1 MTARSI
7 RYRFNE
13 TNNIWPGF
21 VDVLATLLIVII
33 FVLMV
38 FTVSQ
43 IYLSDAIS
51 GRDKALENLRSQISK
66 LSKILVIET
75 KEKQQALSSL
85 KQTQD
90 NLIQTESDLK
100 TQEMFSQ
107 DLQSDIAK
115 KESELFVQDQ
125 NILALSDQI
134 KELLVELRIVAKAL
148 ETYEGVE
155 IASLNI
161 DGLGERINKAL
172 ATRIDQLNQL
182 NEDLDE
188 VNIALARSETNL
200 QKKIDALDIA
210 NTELA
215 FNKTELENKIDAL
228 DIANTELAFNK
239 TELENKIDALDI
251 ANTELAFNK
260 TELENKIDAL
270 DIANT
275 ELAFNKTELE
285 NKIDALD
292 IANTEL
298 AFNKTELENKID
310 ALDIANTELAFNK
323 TELENKIDALD
334 IANTELAFNKTELE
348 KTIKELNNLNSNL
361 MSINESLGLGDAD
374 LLEQLAAIQKKNDEL
389 VSLNDLLKDSQK
401 ETEQALQIIER
412 VNEELVLKDE
422 ALQEQIMQYQEI
434 TKDLLA
440 INDSLGLEDAS
451 LIEQLETIRSKN
463 KKLAELNLNLVEKDN
478 AIFSLRGKILEL
490 NNVLA
495 LSEEKQLTQQSQIAE
510 LSQSLN
516 LLKEEKTTIK
526 EKSTASIKE
535 MEMRSAETLKQVA
548 FLTEEIEALKNEITL
563 LNAALEYS
571 EQTLLTKELKIE
583 VLGERLNKALTSKVF
598 ELQKYRSEFF
608 GKLQLILGDRK
619 DIKIVGDRFIFESEL
634 LFDSASANLQS
645 VGMEKLKQIGL
656 TLMDSTKNIPD
667 DIDWIIQVEGHT
679 DKRPIKTAQY
689 PSNWELSTARANSVL
704 NLLLDLGFAP
714 NRLSAAGYGEF
725 YPLTDGDSYEDLQQ
739 NRRIELK
746 LTSR

>member
-1 MTARSI
+1 MSARSI
-7 RYRFNE
+7 RYRLNE

-33 FVLMV
+33 FVLMI

-51 GRDKALENLRSQISK
+51 GRDKALENLRSQINE
-66 LSKILVIET
+66 LSKILVIEK
-75 KEKQQALSSL
+75 KEKQQVLTSL
-85 KQTQD
+85 EQTQD
-90 NLIQTESDLK
+90 QLAQTESDLR
-100 TQEMFSQ
+100 TQEMYSQ
-107 DLQSDIAK
+107 GLQSDIAK
-115 KESELFVQDQ
+115 KESELFIQDQ

-148 ETYEGVE
+148 ETYEGAE
-155 IASLNI
+155 IASLNTE
-161 DGLGERINKAL
+161 GLGERINKAL

-188 VNIALARSETNL
+188 VNIALAQSETNL
-200 QKKIDALDIA
+200 QNKINDLDIA

-215 FNKTELENKIDAL
+215 LNKTELENKI
-228 DIANTELAFNK
+228 E
-239 TELENKIDALDI
+239 
-251 ANTELAFNK
+251 
-260 TELENKIDAL
+260 
-270 DIANT
+270 
-275 ELAFNKTELE
+275 
-285 NKIDALD
+285 
-292 IANTEL
+292 
-298 AFNKTELENKID
+298 
-310 ALDIANTELAFNK
+310 
-323 TELENKIDALD
+323 
-334 IANTELAFNKTELE
+334 
-348 KTIKELNNLNSNL
+348 ELNNLNSNL

-374 LLEQLAAIQKKNDEL
+374 LVEQLAAIQKKNDEL
-389 VSLNDLLKDSQK
+389 VSLNALLQDSQK
-401 ETEQALQIIER
+401 ETEQALKIIEQ

-422 ALQEQIMQYQEI
+422 ALQEQIVQYQEI

-451 LIEQLETIRSKN
+451 LIEQLEAIRSKN
-463 KKLAELNLNLVEKDN
+463 EKLAELNLNLVEKDN

-490 NNVLA
+490 NNILG

-516 LLKEEKTTIK
+516 LLKEEKTTIQ
-526 EKSTASIKE
+526 EESTASIKE
-535 MEMRSAETLKQVA
+535 MKMRSTETLKQVA
-548 FLTEEIEALKNEITL
+548 FLTEEIEALKNEIIL

-645 VGMEKLKQIGL
+645 AGTEKLKQIGL
-656 TLMDSTKNIPD
+656 TLMDTTQDIPA

-679 DKRPIKTAQY
+679 DKRPIKTVQY

-704 NLLLDLGFAP
+704 KLLLDLGFSP
-714 NRLSAAGYGEF
+714 HRLSAAGYGEF
-725 YPLTDGDSYEDLQQ
+725 YPLSDGDSNEDLQQ